1 MEPKTVWATWILNHL
16 IILMRRMFFILFLKL
31 INFNWRLITLQY
43 CVDFCHTLTWISHVC
58 TCFPL
63 PKSPCHLPPH
73 PNPLGCPSALT
84 LSALFHA
91 SNLDWWSIS
100 YTVTYMFQCYSLK
113 PSHPCLPPQ
122 SPKACSLSLC
132 LFSCLLYG
140 VIITFVLNSIYMH

>member
-31 INFNWRLITLQY
+31 INFNWRLITLRY

-91 SNLDWWSIS
+91 SNLDWWLVHIWYYTHFIAILSNHPTLSFSQRVQKSILFICVS
-100 YTVTYMFQCYSLK
+100 FAVSHIGSLLT
-113 PSHPCLPPQ
+113 S
-122 SPKACSLSLC
+122 
-132 LFSCLLYG
+132 F
-140 VIITFVLNSIYMH
+140 